1 MEKIEL
7 ATDPKF
13 CTGNARIQNAEELI
27 NIVESWMQS
36 FASNEAAL
44 QWLENHRI
52 PAAPVLSPVEAMNHP
67 HFIEGGMVRNVD
79 DPTFGQLA
87 VTGLP
92 VKFSES
98 SQPDREPLPEFLGQS
113 NRSVLTRILG
123 LSTAD
128 IEELEKT
135 GVVMSDE

>member
-1 MEKIEL
+1 MK
-7 ATDPKF
+7 
-13 CTGNARIQNAEELI
+13 
-27 NIVESWMQS
+27 
-36 FASNEAAL
+36 
-44 QWLENHRI
+44 
-52 PAAPVLSPVEAMNHP
+52 HP

-79 DPTFGQLA
+79 DPTFGPLT

-98 SQPDREPLPEFLGQS
+98 SRPDGEPLPEFLGQS
-113 NRSVLTRILG
+113 NRPVLDRILA
-123 LSTAD
+123 LSAAD